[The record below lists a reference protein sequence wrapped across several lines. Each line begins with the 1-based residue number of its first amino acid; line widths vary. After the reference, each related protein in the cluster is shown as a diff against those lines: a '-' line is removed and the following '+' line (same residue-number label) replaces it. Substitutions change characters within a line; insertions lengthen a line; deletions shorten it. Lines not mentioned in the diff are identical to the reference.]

1 MKSNNKPTIAII
13 IDKEGWA
20 FSNAA
25 EQIKMNLSYFYNIE
39 IIPMDIF
46 GDNVIKLILYTSE
59 FDLVFFMWR
68 GIISWI
74 YSDYSRKFIEKIGFE
89 YNDFLE
95 KFLKKGN
102 IVTAVYDH
110 LFLESETER
119 TKFIL
124 DNVKSYIVCSQKL
137 KKIYSRFEK
146 KPSYVISDGVDLEL
160 FKMKDVNKY
169 DNLEEITIKI
179 GWTGNSKFADTE
191 DDDLKGLKNVIR
203 PAIEELQ
210 KEGYN
215 IVLVAA
221 DRNEKMIPHD
231 EMPDYYNNIHIY
243 VCASR
248 TEGHPA
254 PVLESMAC
262 GIPVI
267 STNVGIVPELFG
279 TKQKKFIISRS
290 KDELKQKIT
299 KLINNKKLLKE
310 LSNENLI
317 QIQQWSWK
325 NKCKMMKKF
334 FDDNLKYNM
343 EE

>member
-1 MKSNNKPTIAII
+1 
-13 IDKEGWA
+13 
-20 FSNAA
+20 
-25 EQIKMNLSYFYNIE
+25 
-39 IIPMDIF
+39 
-46 GDNVIKLILYTSE
+46 
-59 FDLVFFMWR
+59 
-68 GIISWI
+68 
-74 YSDYSRKFIEKIGFE
+74 
-89 YNDFLE
+89 
-95 KFLKKGN
+95 
-102 IVTAVYDH
+102 
-110 LFLESETER
+110 
-119 TKFIL
+119 
-124 DNVKSYIVCSQKL
+124 
-137 KKIYSRFEK
+137 
-146 KPSYVISDGVDLEL
+146 
-160 FKMKDVNKY
+160 
-169 DNLEEITIKI
+169 
-179 GWTGNSKFADTE
+179 
-191 DDDLKGLKNVIR
+191 
-203 PAIEELQ
+203 
-210 KEGYN
+210 
-215 IVLVAA
+215 
-221 DRNEKMIPHD
+221 MIPHD